1 MKNKTNLKEDYKE
14 LFDDLKKLNPD
25 SVTLSESPLSI
36 VDNWIDTG
44 CFSLN
49 AIMSGSVYGGVPQG
63 RIVGFT
69 GPTSSGKTLIINKII
84 AKAQE
89 TLGQYGVIW
98 DSEVAIDPNAAANV
112 GCDITRITH
121 NPIDTVENCRNQV
134 STFLDNILKK
144 GLAGKFI
151 IAIDSLGNLSSAK
164 ELADIEKDKSA
175 TDMGLRAKAIKSMMR
190 ALTYKAA
197 KAKTTIL
204 FSNHIYDDPSSMF
217 PSLIKNQSGGKG
229 PSYLA
234 SLLVQLNHKAEKAE
248 KEHADE
254 NMITNAERI
263 GATLNAMTVKN
274 RFVPPFLRTDM
285 YINYKTG
292 LDQYAG
298 LLELAINYGIIVQS
312 GSTYALKNG
321 QKLGYH
327 KGFKNDAELW
337 TNDVLPELDIEL
349 KKEFRYSNEK
359 FNHLKSEAD
368 KIDEEVLGGEKMDI
382 TSALVV

>member
-1 MKNKTNLKEDYKE
+1 MKKSKADLKEDYKE
-14 LFDDLKKLNPD
+14 IFSDLEKLNPD
-25 SVTLSESPLSI
+25 ASILSESPLSI

-44 CFSLN
+44 SFALN

-84 AKAQE
+84 GKAQKQ
-89 TLGQYGVIW
+89 LGQYGVIW
-98 DSEVAIDPNAAANV
+98 DSEVAIDANAAANV
-112 GCDITRITH
+112 GCDITRIRH
-121 NPIDTVENCRNQV
+121 NPIDTVENCRNQI
-134 STFLDNILKK
+134 STFLDNIIKK
-144 GLAGKFI
+144 GYQGKFI

-204 FSNHIYDDPSSMF
+204 FSNHVYSDPSAMF
-217 PSLIKNQSGGKG
+217 PSLVQPQSGGKG

-234 SLLVQLNHKAEKAE
+234 SLLVQLSHKAEKGE
-248 KEHADE
+248 KEHSDE
-254 NMITNAERI
+254 PMITNAERI
-263 GATLNAMTVKN
+263 GATLNAMTIKN

-292 LDQYAG
+292 LDRYAG
-298 LLELAINYGIIVQS
+298 LLELALNYEIIIQS
-312 GSTYALKNG
+312 GPTYTLKDG
-321 QKLGYH
+321 KKLGFH
-327 KGFKNDAELW
+327 KNFKNNAEFW
-337 TNDVLPELDIEL
+337 NNDILPELDIAL
-349 KKEFRYSNEK
+349 KREFRYSNEK
-359 FNHLKSEAD
+359 YESLKAKAD
-368 KIDEEVLGGEKMDI
+368 KIDQEVLSQDSLDI
-382 TSALVV
+382 S